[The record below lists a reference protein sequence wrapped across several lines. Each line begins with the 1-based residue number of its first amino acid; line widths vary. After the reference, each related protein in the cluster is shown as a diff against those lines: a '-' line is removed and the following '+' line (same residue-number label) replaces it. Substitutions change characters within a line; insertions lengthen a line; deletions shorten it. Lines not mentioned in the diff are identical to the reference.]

1 MDCKRKQCNNYSW
14 CRVAPEDVDDCEEFI
29 TKAEVEALSKDADRN
44 MIGDD
49 VDYGLEDIGCK

>member
-1 MDCKRKQCNNYSW
+1 MCYGDINHGTDGYYEQWAQSQ
-14 CRVAPEDVDDCEEFI
+14 
-29 TKAEVEALSKDADRN
+29 DADRE